1 MDRKRLSQVQTT
13 DLSESRVN
21 DDFLFWL
28 KNSGPNYLLAALLVA
43 CAYLGWNW
51 WQQRAEAARSQ
62 VWDDYDRCTVPS
74 EYIDLAA
81 ANGDERGLAILAQVS
96 AGDLYLQSISTGIR
110 FDREPTA
117 ADAALDDA
125 TRTEWLAA
133 ARASYAAA
141 ADAAGAQS
149 STAALALPALFGIA
163 AVDEESGDLAGAKA
177 ALERAKA
184 LAETAKVGTVAELA
198 QARLDSLNTLAN
210 PYPVAPAPIPVPAAV
225 AMPTSAPQPTPT
237 PVPTPTPEV
246 PATPETPTAPAPQ

>member
-51 WQQRAEAARSQ
+51 WQQRAEAARSE
-62 VWDDYDRCTVPS
+62 VWNQFDRCTVPS
-74 EYIDLAA
+74 EFIDLAA
-81 ANGDERGLAILAQVS
+81 ANGDEKGLAILAQVS
-96 AGDLYLQSISTGIR
+96 AGDLYLQSVATGIR

-117 ADAALDDA
+117 ADATLDDA
-125 TRTEWLAA
+125 TRKEWLAA

-141 ADAAGAQS
+141 ADAATAQA
-149 STAALALPALFGIA
+149 STAALALPALFGMA
-163 AVDEESGDLAGAKA
+163 AVDEESGDLAGAKS
-177 ALERAKA
+177 ALERAKS
-184 LAETAKVGTVAELA
+184 LAESTKVGTVADLA
-198 QARLDSLNTLAN
+198 QARLDSLASLAN

-225 AMPTSAPQPTPT
+225 AMPT
-237 PVPTPTPEV
+237 
-246 PATPETPTAPAPQ
+246 TAPAPAPAP